1 MNNIYKRKVA
11 LITVILTVFTS
22 CNSDLEVNAPYKDI
36 AIVYGLLNQADSTHY
51 IKINKAFLGQADAN
65 NMAKIPD
72 SSDYGDILDVNIVET
87 KRPASQGVNRSFTL
101 QRTLITGKEAG
112 MFYSPDQYVYKFETL
127 SGEPLSGDAKYE
139 LYIKNKNTEKEIT
152 SQTEMVNDFS
162 IKEPKANSGSDAQF
176 WTKVSFVNLNK
187 YNEYKIKWIS
197 AKDARRYNVVM
208 SFNYIE
214 EDINGIK
221 TDKKVEWKFS
231 DIKSKSAVGGEEM
244 EISILSEAFYSKIG
258 NEVAINS
265 SVKNRIIK
273 GLDFNITA
281 AGEELNIYMEVNEPA
296 TGIVQ
301 EKPEY
306 TNITNGIGIFSCR
319 YNKDVK
325 GKLMT
330 SNTTEELVTATIG
343 GYTSSRSFC
352 DESPGSNYPCKQ

>member
-1 MNNIYKRKVA
+1 MNIIYKRIVL
-11 LITVILTVFTS
+11 LITVMLTVFTS

-65 NMAKIPD
+65 DMAQIPD
-72 SSDYGDILDVNIVET
+72 SSDYGDILDVKIVET
-87 KRPASQGVNRSFTL
+87 KRPQGANRSFSL
-101 QRTLITGKEAG
+101 QRILMTGKESG

-127 SGEPLSGDAKYE
+127 PAEPLSGEARYE

-152 SQTEMVNDFS
+152 SQTEMINDFS
-162 IKEPKANSGSDAQF
+162 IKEPKANNGSDAQF

-214 EDINGIK
+214 EDINGTK

-244 EISILSEAFYSKIG
+244 EISILSEEFYSKIG

-265 SVKNRIIK
+265 SVKNRIIN
-273 GLDFNITA
+273 GLNFNITA

-330 SNTTEELVTATIG
+330 LTTIEELVTATIG
-343 GYTSSRSFC
+343 GHTSDRGFC
-352 DESPGSNYPCKQ
+352 DDSPGSNFPCNP